1 MSALSCAEV
10 RELAPELALSIL
22 SGAERAEVVL
32 HVNACAR
39 CQAYVSE
46 LTEVADAI
54 PQLVP
59 EVEPRA
65 GFEARVLRG
74 LGEGQRRSRRRWVA
88 TIAAAA
94 AAAAI
99 MSITVV
105 RVVESN
111 DTAAS
116 ATPVAVF
123 MQGGAANLPAGWAY
137 VSSGH
142 GVAVSVSYG
151 VPGGRYQV
159 RVQPARGASGSIGT
173 MVIDSGHGSWT
184 GSSTSPLAAG
194 SRIALV
200 DAAGHEVCHGVV
212 PRAE

>member
-1 MSALSCAEV
+1 MSALSCAQV
-10 RELAPELALSIL
+10 RDLAPELSFGIL

-32 HVNACAR
+32 HVNGCAR

-46 LTEVADAI
+46 LTDVADAI

-59 EVEPRA
+59 EVEPPA
-65 GFEARVLRG
+65 GFESRVLRR
-74 LGEGQRRSRRRWVA
+74 LGEDQRRSRRRWVA
-88 TIAAAA
+88 TMAAAA
-94 AAAAI
+94 AAAVI
-99 MSITVV
+99 ISITVV

-111 DTAAS
+111 DTSAS

-123 MQGGAANLPAGWAY
+123 MQGGAANRPAGWAY
-137 VSSGH
+137 VSGAH

-159 RVQPARGASGSIGT
+159 RVQPTRGASGSIGT

-184 GSSTSPLAAG
+184 GSSTFPLGAG

-200 DAAGHEVCHGVV
+200 DATGHEACHGVV